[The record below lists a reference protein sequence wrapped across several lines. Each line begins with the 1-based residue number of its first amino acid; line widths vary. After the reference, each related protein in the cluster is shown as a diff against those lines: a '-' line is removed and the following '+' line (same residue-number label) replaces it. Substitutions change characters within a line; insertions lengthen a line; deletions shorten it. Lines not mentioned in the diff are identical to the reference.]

1 MCVIAKSG
9 AQDFIRGDP
18 HPFGG
23 LQDHRIF
30 PRSKARDFGAGE
42 DIDLVLNRTLIFNGT
57 NRFLADKSP
66 SEYLSAIMRE
76 RGMDK
81 DGLQRLLST
90 HLISLSAFECLL
102 RDDFHG
108 FIKAREQTIREEF
121 KKLVRAKAVET
132 AIDVRELLKGED
144 QHVEFKQ
151 TLRWDIR
158 TKQVNP
164 VLEEVVMKE
173 IASFMNADGGK
184 ILIGVDDSGTA
195 AGLDPDYHTLKR
207 KKLGQFSRASY
218 QFDQQISWQGRKLL
232 YRMEF
237 S

>member
-1 MCVIAKSG
+1 
-9 AQDFIRGDP
+9 
-18 HPFGG
+18 
-23 LQDHRIF
+23 
-30 PRSKARDFGAGE
+30 
-42 DIDLVLNRTLIFNGT
+42 
-57 NRFLADKSP
+57 
-66 SEYLSAIMRE
+66 
-76 RGMDK
+76 MDK

-158 TKQVNP
+158 TKQINP
-164 VLEEVVMKE
+164 ALEEVVMKE

-207 KKLGQFSRASY
+207 KNSGSFQEHLTNLINKYLGKAANSCTEWSFHRINEKEVCLGDIGPSPRPIYITMRGEKKFYVRNNNTCQPYDVEESFDYISRH
-218 QFDQQISWQGRKLL
+218 WH
-232 YRMEF
+232 
-237 S
+237 